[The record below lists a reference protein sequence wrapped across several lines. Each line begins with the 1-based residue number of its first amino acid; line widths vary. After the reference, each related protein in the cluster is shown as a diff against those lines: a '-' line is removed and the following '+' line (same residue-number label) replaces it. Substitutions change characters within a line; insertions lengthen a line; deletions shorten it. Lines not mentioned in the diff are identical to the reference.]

1 MIRCSVL
8 LIQQISMLNLS
19 SIFITN
25 PYLLIILCN
34 IYTLLS
40 HIYLAHIML
49 SYSQK
54 NCEHSQLKF
63 DERDKMLSFCWSAP
77 PTYQCFFL
85 VCLFI
90 VVFVDQPDLHINVFC
105 LFVCCFCWSAPPT
118 YQCFFYICWSMV
130 SPTYQCSI
138 FQGKLTCWALL
149 PAREVLLKQNLLTNC
164 SDNIL

>member
-1 MIRCSVL
+1 MQRSGIYVIRCSVL

-54 NCEHSQLKF
+54 DCELPQIKF
-63 DERDKMLSFCWSAP
+63 DVIRCWVFVGQP
-77 PTYQCFFL
+77 HPHINVFFF

-90 VVFVDQPDLHINVFC
+90 VVFVDQPDLHINDVS
-105 LFVCCFCWSAPPT
+105 LFVCCFCWSAPPP
-118 YQCFFYICWSMV
+118 YQCFCFCSFFVYLLVNGQPHISM
-130 SPTYQCSI
+130 
-138 FQGKLTCWALL
+138 F
-149 PAREVLLKQNLLTNC
+149 
-164 SDNIL
+164 NISG